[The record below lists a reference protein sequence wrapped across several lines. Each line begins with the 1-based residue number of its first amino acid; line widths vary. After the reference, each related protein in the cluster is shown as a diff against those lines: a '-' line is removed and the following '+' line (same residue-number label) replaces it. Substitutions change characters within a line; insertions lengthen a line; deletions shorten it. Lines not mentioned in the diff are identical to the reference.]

1 MISVF
6 DYQDYR
12 EFLRAWIDSQPG
24 RGASSRLAEAMNIS
38 PSMMSLV
45 MKAEKNLTAEQATE
59 LVEYLTLNDLE
70 SDYFFVLLEIGKAGS
85 HKLTQRLEKKKEA
98 LLKQAR
104 KISSRVKKD
113 MELSEEQKSIYYS
126 SWLYTGVRNLSAC
139 PSTQDVHK
147 MSEHLK
153 IPYEV
158 LQPIVEFLVEN
169 GLCKLEKGQLSYGP
183 QNTHLG
189 AESPYVNQQH
199 RNWRLK
205 ANDKMEFRR
214 EQDLFY
220 TCPMSL
226 SGKAFEDV
234 RKLLPTV
241 IQQVLKIV
249 GPSPSEKVACFNLDF
264 FEY

>member
-1 MISVF
+1 MISIF
-6 DYQDYR
+6 DHQDYR
-12 EFLRAWIDSQPG
+12 EFLRAWIDSQQG
-24 RGASSRLAEAMNIS
+24 RGASGRLAEAMGIS

-45 MKAEKNLTAEQATE
+45 MKGEKNLSSEQAAE
-59 LVEYLTLNDLE
+59 LVEFLTLNE
-70 SDYFFVLLEIGKAGS
+70 IETDYFFVLMEIGKAGS
-85 HKLTQRLEKKKEA
+85 HKLTQRLEKKKDV

-113 MELSEEQKSIYYS
+113 VELSEEQKSIYYS
-126 SWLYTGVRNLSAC
+126 SWLYTGLRNLSAC
-139 PSTQDVHK
+139 PQTQDLHK

-158 LQPIVEFLVEN
+158 LQPVVEFLVEN
-169 GLCKLEKGQLSYGP
+169 GMCKLEKGQITYGP

-189 AESPYVNQQH
+189 NESHYVNQYH
-199 RNWRLK
+199 RNWRSK
-205 ANDKMEFRR
+205 GQERMEMRD
-214 EQDLFY
+214 EEDLFY

-226 SGKAFEDV
+226 SEEAYEQI

-249 GPSPSEKVACFNLDF
+249 GPSDSEKVACFNIDF
-264 FEY
+264 FKW